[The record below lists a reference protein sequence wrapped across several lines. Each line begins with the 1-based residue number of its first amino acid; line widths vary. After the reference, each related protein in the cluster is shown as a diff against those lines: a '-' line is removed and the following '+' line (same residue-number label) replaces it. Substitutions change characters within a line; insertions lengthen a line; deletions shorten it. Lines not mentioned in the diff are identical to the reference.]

1 MALDFNQWYE
11 KIKFDCDHH
20 EFGDAYFALR
30 KWDEMIT
37 LAPASTKDEL
47 MQLYEKLLFTA
58 FPSLPVNQAADVVEK
73 QLLNLIASEV
83 DVDEV
88 VYARFLFLGYGSQ
101 EDDRKVLQEAI
112 LKNNQRLGG
121 KTVSEW
127 LKTFD
132 NVMPPENREEESARE
147 FFTKSPDIAAL
158 GKSEQSLLYKVL
170 QVYDQWLARPIVTI
184 YDVAVVYQKLLELEQ
199 KGVKEINPR
208 TFQSQY
214 FAPSSSV
221 NYGLKSNTLSNTR
234 LRSETQSQQTISL
247 PLLQALSK
255 YQQLGQQVITS
266 EKIKL
271 KTQIEPVRPSL
282 VNWLKYYR
290 DELGI
295 GQHSSVERGE
305 FLFRSENGKKLSPEE
320 RERISL
326 ILKSVEEY
334 LPIAIDAERQEI
346 IFPARNPALRDSEAS
361 RSTRNASLPD
371 SRNEASRPSFQG
383 AATPAFPSVAP
394 NSQEFGRQSPT
405 IPTRNNAG
413 SVSFSAGH
421 IFPAEKEVEE
431 KPNSFRIRPMSGG
444 R

>member
-1 MALDFNQWYE
+1 MTPDFEKWYE
-11 KIKFDCDHH
+11 KVKFACDHH
-20 EFGDAYFALR
+20 ESDDAYSALR
-30 KWDEMIT
+30 KWDEMIVI
-37 LAPASTKDEL
+37 ASVSVKNEL
-47 MQLYEKLLFTA
+47 MELKEKLLFTA
-58 FPSLPVNQAADVVEK
+58 FPSLPVDQAADVIEK

-83 DVDEV
+83 DIDEV

-101 EDDRKVLQEAI
+101 EDDRKVLREAI

-127 LKTFD
+127 LKIFD
-132 NVMPPENREEESARE
+132 SVFPPENREEESVRE
-147 FFTKSPDIAAL
+147 FFTESPDIATL

-184 YDVAVVYQKLLELEQ
+184 YDVAAVYQKLLELEQ

-214 FAPSSSV
+214 FSPSGA
-221 NYGLKSNTLSNTR
+221 NYRLENNTSINTR
-234 LRSETQSQQTISL
+234 SRPETQSQKTISL

-255 YQQLGQQVITS
+255 YEQLGQQVITS

-305 FLFRSENGKKLSPEE
+305 FLFRSDNCRKLSGEE

-334 LPIAIDAERQEI
+334 LPIVIDAERQEI
-346 IFPARNPALRDSEAS
+346 IFPSFAKAS
-361 RSTRNASLPD
+361 SFGKPSADKS
-371 SRNEASRPSFQG
+371 AGRPSFQG
-383 AATPAFPSVAP
+383 VTTPAFPSVAP

-405 IPTRNNAG
+405 MPTRNNAG

-444 R
+444 RDE